1 VEHDGCN
8 EIVMLS
14 KPLFQRDVKSLKW
27 VQRFIIYAVVLCLIG
42 TFLSFTKRINEE
54 AQRVS
59 LIASAKSMQLK
70 LNEYHE
76 YWLLNKQPKFV
87 QLDGKSISYDLSG
100 WVIPSTSG
108 DNICQ
113 ELLKLASPE
122 KKFKGYTFELKSRA
136 LLGGSYECRYQLVK
150 NSTLTINK
158 SVGFLVKV
166 SFNE

>member
-1 VEHDGCN
+1 
-8 EIVMLS
+8 MLP
-14 KPLFQRDVKSLKW
+14 KQLYQQDVKSLTW
-27 VQRFIIYAVVLCLIG
+27 AQRFIIYALVLLLIG
-42 TFLSFTKRINEE
+42 AFLSFTKRINEE

-59 LIASAKSMQLK
+59 LIASAKSMQLR

-87 QLDGKSISYDLSG
+87 QLDGNGISYDLNG
-100 WVIPSTSG
+100 WVIPTTNT
-108 DNICQ
+108 DNTCQ

-122 KKFKGYTFELKSRA
+122 KKFKGYTFELRRGE
-136 LLGGSYECRYQLVK
+136 LLDGSYECRYQLVR
-150 NSTLTINK
+150 NSTLIINK

>member
-1 VEHDGCN
+1 
-8 EIVMLS
+8 MLS

-87 QLDGKSISYDLSG
+87 QLDSNGISYDLNG
-100 WVIPSTSG
+100 WVIPSTSS

-122 KKFKGYTFELKSRA
+122 KKFKGYTFELRSRA

-150 NSTLTINK
+150 NSTLIINK